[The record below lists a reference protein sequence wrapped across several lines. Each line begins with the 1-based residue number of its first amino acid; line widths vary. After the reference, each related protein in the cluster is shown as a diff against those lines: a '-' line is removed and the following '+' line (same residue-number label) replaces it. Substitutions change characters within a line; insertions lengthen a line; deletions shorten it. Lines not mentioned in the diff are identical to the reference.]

1 MTVPV
6 SALIEPK
13 RLGIPFA
20 IELLSP
26 LKQRHWRRSTAAQPP
41 RHRPRSFR
49 RSNQTWLIGFH
60 RTGSGRPPVWS
71 SPLSQ
76 LSAGANVCRRAD
88 PWPKKRVPMLRAP
101 RVSHSTH
108 DSHSWERS
116 FKICSLLY
124 KAIGRN
130 THDGSTELRLG
141 FQTLMRK
148 SRDQHPSRYCLLLLT
163 VAAAGDQL
171 AAFLM
176 L

>member
-1 MTVPV
+1 MTAPA
-6 SALIEPK
+6 SALIAHV
-13 RLGIPFA
+13 RHGIPFA

-26 LKQRHWRRSTAAQPP
+26 LKQRHWRRSTTAQPP
-41 RHRPRSFR
+41 RHRPRSFQP
-49 RSNQTWLIGFH
+49 SNQTWLFGVH

-71 SPLSQ
+71 APLSQ

-130 THDGSTELRLG
+130 THDGSAELRLG
-141 FQTLMRK
+141 FETLMRK
-148 SRDQHPSRYCLLLLT
+148 SRDQHPSRRCLLLFAVT
-163 VAAAGDQL
+163 AAGDQL

>member
-1 MTVPV
+1 MTAPA
-6 SALIEPK
+6 SALIEHE

-26 LKQRHWRRSTAAQPP
+26 LKRKRWLRSTAARHP

-49 RSNQTWLIGFH
+49 RSNEIWLIGVH

-71 SPLSQ
+71 LRSAQ
-76 LSAGANVCRRAD
+76 LSAGANASGRAE

-116 FKICSLLY
+116 FKICSWLY

-130 THDGSTELRLG
+130 THDGSAQVRLG
-141 FQTLMRK
+141 FQTLIRK

-171 AAFLM
+171 ATFLM
-176 L
+176 F